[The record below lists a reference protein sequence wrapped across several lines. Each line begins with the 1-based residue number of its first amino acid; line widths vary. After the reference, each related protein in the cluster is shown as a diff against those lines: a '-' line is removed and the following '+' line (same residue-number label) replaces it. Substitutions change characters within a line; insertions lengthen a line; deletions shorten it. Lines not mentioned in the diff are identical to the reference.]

1 MNSLDIKVLGSGCA
15 NCNKLEQMVFDVLAE
30 QDIDASVTHVRDFKE
45 IVSYGV
51 MQTPALVINGQVKL
65 SGVVP
70 SKAKLTEIITGE
82 VANNT

>member
-1 MNSLDIKVLGSGCA
+1 MEIKVLGAGCA

-30 QDIDASVTHVRDFKE
+30 QNIDASVTHVRDFKD

-51 MQTPALVINGQVKL
+51 MQTPALVINGQVKI

-70 SKAKLTEIITGE
+70 SKAKLTEVITGA
-82 VANNT
+82 VK